1 MATNQPQQP
10 TNPQP
15 QPQPQPQP
23 SQQPYPPR
31 NTPDRGD
38 IKHIEPT
45 TPWPNR

>member
-1 MATNQPQQP
+1 MATNNPQQP

-15 QPQPQPQP
+15 QPQPSP
-23 SQQPYPPR
+23 QPYPPR

-45 TPWPNR
+45 TPWPK